1 MTSEAATADLPARDV
16 SAVLRRRGPG
26 WRVVARKEL
35 TETLTSVRLAVLA
48 VLLCLAALAPVYA
61 ASGAIR
67 DAAQDAS
74 GVSAIFLALFTF
86 GQDPIPPFAALVG
99 FLAPLLGIGFGFD
112 AVNDERAQRTLP
124 RLLSQP
130 IDRDD
135 VVNGKFAAGLVA
147 IATTIVALT
156 LLIGGLGLLRLG
168 IVPSAGE
175 VIRILVWLVVTVLYV
190 GIWLAF
196 AMLCSVLLARPAA
209 SALVSLGVWL
219 GLTLFGALVA
229 SIVAGAFS
237 PAGPEASVDE
247 AIANAQL
254 QQLLGSISPN
264 TIYQQASAAIL
275 SPGVTTIS
283 VSGVGQLLQLSQ
295 QIPSQL
301 SLEQSLLLVWP
312 QIVVLFAMLVA
323 LFAAAYIGFLRQEV
337 RA

>member
-1 MTSEAATADLPARDV
+1 MTARAEAA
-16 SAVLRRRGPG
+16 AVLRRRGPG

-35 TETLTSVRLAVLA
+35 AETLTSVRFAVLA
-48 VLLCLAALAPVYA
+48 VLLGLAALAPVYA

-67 DAAQDAS
+67 DAAEQAS
-74 GVSAIFLALFTF
+74 GASALFLALFTF
-86 GQDPIPPFAALVG
+86 GQNPIPSFAALVG

-130 IDRDD
+130 IYRDD
-135 VVNGKFAAGLVA
+135 VVNGKFAAGLLA
-147 IATTIVALT
+147 IAATVVALT
-156 LLIGGLGLLRLG
+156 MLVAGVGLVRLG
-168 IVPSAGE
+168 IVPSPGE
-175 VIRILVWLVVTVLYV
+175 VIRIVVWLVVTVLYV
-190 GIWLAF
+190 GSWLAF

-229 SIVAGAFS
+229 SIVAGAFA
-237 PAGPEASVDE
+237 PAGEGASVEE
-247 AIANAQL
+247 AISNAQL
-254 QQLLGSISPN
+254 QQLLSSISPN
-264 TIYQQASAAIL
+264 ALYQQASAGIL
-275 SPGVTTIS
+275 SPGVTALS

-301 SLEQSLLLVWP
+301 SLDQSLLLVWP
-312 QIVVLFAMLVA
+312 QIVVLFAVLVA

>member
-1 MTSEAATADLPARDV
+1 MIADVAGILH
-16 SAVLRRRGPG
+16 RRGPG

-35 TETLTSVRLAVLA
+35 AETLTSVRFAVLA

-67 DAAQDAS
+67 DAAEEAS
-74 GVSAIFLALFTF
+74 GVSALFLALFTF
-86 GQDPIPPFAALVG
+86 GQDPIPSFSALVG

-130 IDRDD
+130 IYRDD
-135 VVNGKFAAGLVA
+135 VVNGKFAAGLLA
-147 IATTIVALT
+147 IAVTIVALT
-156 LLIGGLGLLRLG
+156 MLIAGLGLLRLG
-168 IVPSAGE
+168 IVPSPGE
-175 VIRILVWLVVTVLYV
+175 VVRMVVWLVVTVLYV

-209 SALVSLGVWL
+209 SALVALGVWL
-219 GLTLFGALVA
+219 GLTLFGTLLA
-229 SIVAGAFS
+229 SIVAGAFA
-237 PAGPEASVDE
+237 PAGAGASVEE
-247 AIANAQL
+247 ALGNAQL
-254 QQLLGSISPN
+254 RQLLSSISPN
-264 TIYQQASAAIL
+264 TLYQQASAAIL
-275 SPGVTTIS
+275 TPGVTAVS

-295 QIPSQL
+295 QIPTQL

-312 QIVVLFAMLVA
+312 QVVVLFAVLVG

>member
-1 MTSEAATADLPARDV
+1 MTTDV
-16 SAVLRRRGPG
+16 AAVLRRRGPG
-26 WRVVARKEL
+26 WQVIARKEL
-35 TETLTSVRLAVLA
+35 AETLTSVRFAVLA

-67 DAAQDAS
+67 DAAQQAS
-74 GVSAIFLALFTF
+74 GASAIFLALFTF
-86 GQDPIPPFAALVG
+86 GADPIPSFAALVG
-99 FLAPLLGIGFGFD
+99 FLAPLLGTGFGFD

-130 IDRDD
+130 IYRDD
-135 VVNGKFAAGLVA
+135 VVNGKFAAGLIA
-147 IATTIVALT
+147 IAATIVALT
-156 LLIGGLGLLRLG
+156 ALIAGLGLVRLG
-168 IVPSAGE
+168 ILPSPGE
-175 VIRILVWLVVTVLYV
+175 VIRIIVWLVVTVLYV

-196 AMLCSVLLARPAA
+196 AMLCSVVLARPAA

-219 GLTLFGALVA
+219 GLTLFGTLVA
-229 SIVAGAFS
+229 SIVAGAFA

-264 TIYQQASAAIL
+264 TLYQQASAGIL
-275 SPGVTTIS
+275 SPGITTIS

-312 QIVVLFAMLVA
+312 QIVVLFAVLVA
-323 LFAAAYIGFLRQEV
+323 LFAAAYVGFLRQEV